1 MHVPENNIS
10 GNSNPRNIIF
20 GNMIVYLKQMPPKIW
35 FWSPLRFDFGF
46 WIFDSSCMPL
56 LIFLIIYVFGD
67 GELEFIELVKAWCLL
82 VFSYD
87 DIYDVEGHY
96 FHGNIIQF
104 YNNGFCCCRQ
114 DYSRET
120 HLSVKLMVATNLLRN
135 FGMVKSEQSAL

>member
-1 MHVPENNIS
+1 MYL
-10 GNSNPRNIIF
+10 RIIF
-20 GNMIVYLKQMPPKIW
+20 LVIVILGTSFLGIW
-35 FWSPLRFDFGF
+35 SYTWNKCPLRFDFGF